1 MFTTCLNM
9 CTLMLIIV
17 TKLPLWLENQKLI
30 LKWNSK
36 YIYMFMKQSLS
47 LFSPMGNLIFFLI
60 INGRLTFIISY
71 LLGDE
76 ATRIS

>member
-1 MFTTCLNM
+1 M

-17 TKLPLWLENQKLI
+17 TKLPPWLENQKLI

-36 YIYMFMKQSLS
+36 YIYIYIYIYMLMKQSLS